1 MHTVG
6 FTLQM
11 RGRGWVSSYTLY
23 IRRITGLW
31 PDPSGRSWF
40 LLWSF
45 HQTVF
50 AAIGPSE
57 FNVRHVRSLLKV
69 RIYKESQG
77 DSTFPVKHLRKEAC
91 LDKLHDWL
99 CLPIQGRALHLNL
112 VVSEDLTGAMEQKR
126 WRLVSTNEKWQMH
139 KSFRLCYVMGSAWH
153 SLGLFSDS
161 SPKNCHGFLM
171 PSLTSWNGPSCCC
184 RVLLILKKKLMFWKG
199 KHYSSIFLIISLPEY
214 IKVITMFGASGSIS
228 LLCQ

>member
-1 MHTVG
+1 MNENTCECTLLVSHFKWGEEDEESALTLCISEESQVYDRIQAADLG
-6 FTLQM
+6 FCCDRFTKPCLRPSAPQNLTYVM
-11 RGRGWVSSYTLY
+11 WGRCW
-23 IRRITGLW
+23 R
-31 PDPSGRSWF
+31 
-40 LLWSF
+40 
-45 HQTVF
+45 
-50 AAIGPSE
+50 SE
-57 FNVRHVRSLLKV
+57 FTN
-69 RIYKESQG
+69 ESQG
-77 DSTFPVKHLRKEAC
+77 DSTFPVKHFRKEAC

-99 CLPIQGRALHLNL
+99 CLPIQGRVLHPNL

-184 RVLLILKKKLMFWKG
+184 CVLLILKKKIWCFEKVNIIHLFF
-199 KHYSSIFLIISLPEY
+199 SSLVFQII
-214 IKVITMFGASGSIS
+214 
-228 LLCQ
+228 